1 MAYFPDL
8 ATVKSHSIM
17 PSDDIDALNAA
28 EPEWILARA
37 LSLEGDLNA
46 RLRKRYA
53 VPFTSPVPEVVLNWL
68 GALLDP
74 EMYLKRGIN
83 PSDQQQ
89 ARIEKRAETAELKI
103 KEAADAVQGL
113 YDLPLRADTTSTG
126 IEQPTTLAYS
136 EQSPFTGKHKQWDAV
151 EYNRR
156 YG

>member
-1 MAYFPDL
+1 VAYFPDL
-8 ATVKSHSIM
+8 ATVKSHSVM

-28 EPEWILARA
+28 EPGWILARA
-37 LSLEGDLNA
+37 LSLEGDING

-53 VPFTSPVPEVVLNWL
+53 VPFSTPVPEAALNWL

-83 PSDQQQ
+83 PSDEQQ
-89 ARIEKRAETAELKI
+89 ARIEKRAETADKKI
-103 KEAADAVQGL
+103 TEAADAEKGL
-113 YDLPLRADTTSTG
+113 FDLPLRQDTTDTG

-136 EQSPFTGKHKQWDAV
+136 EQSPFTGKHKQLDAV
-151 EYNRR
+151 QYNRR

>member
-17 PSDDIDALNAA
+17 PSGDIDGLNAA
-28 EPEWILARA
+28 ESGWILARA
-37 LSLEGDLNA
+37 LSLEGDING

-53 VPFTSPVPEVVLNWL
+53 VPFATPIPEVVLNWL

-83 PSDQQQ
+83 PSDEQQ
-89 ARIEKRAETAELKI
+89 ARIEKRAESAEAKI
-103 KEAADAVQGL
+103 KEAADAEKGL
-113 YDLPLRADTTSTG
+113 YDLPLRQDTTDTG
-126 IEQPTTLAYS
+126 IEQPQTLSYS
-136 EQSPFTGKHKQWDAV
+136 EQSPFTGKHRQYEAV
-151 EYNRR
+151 MYNRR